1 MESTFTRRQTMAM
14 LGAALVVPSAARAEA
29 RELRIMVQYGLS
41 YLPMMLMED
50 EGIFAEEA
58 RKRGIGDVK
67 LTLLRVSGSNAIN
80 EGLLAGTT
88 DMGAMGT
95 PSLHIAYEKTR
106 GAIKGLCSVN
116 SYPMVL
122 NAVAGRIKTLA
133 DVEAS
138 DRIALPASTS
148 PQNIILRM
156 AAQKQFNDPKRFD
169 ANVVAL
175 PHPDAMTALLAGTE
189 ITAHFTNAPFA
200 QFEAADSRVHRVLS
214 SADVL
219 GTAATFILL
228 AATSRYVEAN
238 KDIAAT
244 VVASAEEAMR
254 RITADPEKA
263 ANIYLKREPSRM
275 SARSVADILT
285 DRENAM
291 GISPTGIMAYADFMA
306 SNGQIKAKP
315 AKWED
320 TFFPFVHDK
329 RGS

>member
-1 MESTFTRRQTMAM
+1 MRSTFTRRHTMAM
-14 LGAALVVPSAARAEA
+14 LGAAMASPSAARAQV
-29 RELRIMVQYGLS
+29 RELRVMVQYGLS
-41 YLPMMLMED
+41 YLPVMLMED

-67 LTLLRVSGSNAIN
+67 LTLLRVSGSNSIN

-122 NAVAGRIKTLA
+122 NTVAERIKTLA
-133 DVEAS
+133 DVQPA

-156 AAQKQFNDPKRFD
+156 AAQKQFNDAKKFD

-189 ITAHFTNAPFA
+189 ITGHFTNAPFA
-200 QFEAADSRVHRVLS
+200 QFEAADPRVHRVLS

-228 AATSRYVEAN
+228 AATARYVEAN
-238 KDIAAT
+238 RDIAET

-254 RITADPEKA
+254 RIAADPEKA
-263 ANIYLKREPSRM
+263 ATAYLKREPSKM
-275 SARSVADILT
+275 SVSSVADILT

-291 GISPTGIMAYADFMA
+291 GIAPTGVMAYADFMA
-306 SNGQIKAKP
+306 SSGQLKAKP
-315 AKWED
+315 AKWEN
-320 TFFPFVHDK
+320 TFFPYVHD
-329 RGS
+329 RQGS